1 MAAGYRKIWYLPTRW
16 YVLSIHITALF
27 LAWNLVH
34 TCTTLACI
42 KNKKHRAPLLSN
54 NRVMMMSSWFEIVEL
69 NAHTLPAALTIT
81 TSCLVY
87 LKI

>member
-1 MAAGYRKIWYLPTRW
+1 MVPTYEVVRTIDPHHSSLSCLESSTYLHDSCLYQKQKTPRT
-16 YVLSIHITALF
+16 
-27 LAWNLVH
+27 
-34 TCTTLACI
+34 
-42 KNKKHRAPLLSN
+42 APLEQSSK
-54 NRVMMMSSWFEIVEL
+54 MMMSSWFEIVEL